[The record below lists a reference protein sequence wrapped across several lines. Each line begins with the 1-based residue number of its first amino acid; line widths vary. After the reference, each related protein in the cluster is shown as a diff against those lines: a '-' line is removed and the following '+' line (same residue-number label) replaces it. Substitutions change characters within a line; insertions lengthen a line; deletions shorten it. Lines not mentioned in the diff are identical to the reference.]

1 MIELRCSTSESS
13 RLDVYKLAGSCQD
26 RHVFVPGIVLLS
38 AALPSL
44 WWKPVAWCSIRDD
57 SLCHRRGLIMVPVTN
72 HVTHGEEVIA
82 RAVSRMPLI
91 FGLVPCPPG
100 VSDPSRRAW
109 EKRLGWASLVVIM

>member
-1 MIELRCSTSESS
+1 
-13 RLDVYKLAGSCQD
+13 
-26 RHVFVPGIVLLS
+26 
-38 AALPSL
+38 
-44 WWKPVAWCSIRDD
+44 
-57 SLCHRRGLIMVPVTN
+57 MVPVTN